1 MMAHHRTTMR
11 CCQSAKEKEYNEG
24 ERRNRI
30 VPGAPSRVTCLRRHN
45 DRIQRY
51 LERAKGGFL
60 VLTRLRTR
68 PTFERLFQLA
78 LRKKKGHRGAYEFCR
93 DGA

>member
-1 MMAHHRTTMR
+1 MLEAT
-11 CCQSAKEKEYNEG
+11 G
-24 ERRNRI
+24 
-30 VPGAPSRVTCLRRHN
+30 HN

-60 VLTRLRTR
+60 VLTRLRGR

-78 LRKKKGHRGAYEFCR
+78 LRKKKGPRGAYEFCR